1 MASSFLAVPLKK
13 SSEVDLV
20 KPLEKFIKNTYSGPG
35 GTQDDFVPQLKE
47 LDKLRDSAACKTLD
61 RHDSSLE
68 LIQKYYDQLCAIE
81 AKLPITENQE
91 DEPPTPYQIR
101 VNFTWYDAFDQGMLF
116 LGKMKKTMSSGD
128 YERMCVLFNIG
139 ALMSQI
145 AAAQNLS
152 MDDGLKNSA
161 KYLQQAAGVFTH
173 IKESM
178 AGPFQQVV
186 TPDLSLEMLSTL
198 SVVMLAQAQEA
209 ILLKS
214 IQDKMKEAIIAKLSM
229 QASDLYSDAMKQA
242 QNPHFGDLLPKEWIP
257 TLAGKQAMYHAQA
270 EYHMSLLAKKNKNI
284 GEEIARLKHALEL
297 AKTGSSRAGST
308 MDMKD
313 FIGKLQRAHDA
324 ADKDNNFIY
333 HDRVPELST
342 LPAIGRAAVAKALP
356 LSKPMN
362 PKSSDLFE
370 KLVPLAVHQALTG
383 YETRKA
389 DVVNKEVG
397 RLREA
402 TQLMNS
408 VLASFNL
415 PAAIEDLSG
424 DTVPQSI
431 LDKGAAI
438 KERGGIEKI
447 NQLIQDLPELLQRNK
462 EVLDEAN
469 RVLDEEEKTDSE
481 LRANFKERWTRT
493 ASAQLYSPLRAEGGK
508 YQSILDN
515 AIHAD
520 TIVREKYNKHAE
532 NITLLCKP
540 EDLTGMIPSS
550 SPAAALQ
557 NSKCVTDLRQLM
569 EEVETI
575 KAERD
580 VIESEIK
587 EAKTDISSKF
597 LTALAQDGVVN
608 EESLSVGEL
617 DRMFSPLQKQVTD
630 SVSRQESLMGK
641 IQTANTE
648 FCQQKQASGSANQRE
663 EKLKDLAAAHDAF
676 MELLGN
682 LEEGTKFYNE
692 LLLLLVKFQTKC
704 NDIVFARKTEKD
716 EHLKDIQDRIVQQ
729 PTSNVPN
736 TPEYQKTG
744 PGGAAK
750 APPPRPPPPSVQ
762 PQQNQQQQQ
771 QPPAQQAPAG
781 SQPPQLNMPQ
791 AGQPQYGYN
800 NPQYYSPPP
809 MPTSYNP
816 YATMQYQPPPQ
827 QGATAPYGQQPGA
840 PPYPQ
845 QQQAAP
851 PYPQQQ
857 YAPQYPQPAYNPYA
871 PPSQY
876 NPYQQQQQH

>member
-1 MASSFLAVPLKK
+1 MASSFLSVPLKK
-13 SSEVDLV
+13 SQAVDLV

-35 GTQDDFVPQLKE
+35 GTQDDFTPQLKE
-47 LDKLRDSAACKTLD
+47 LDKLRESATGKTLD

-68 LIQKYYDQLCAIE
+68 IIQKYYDQLCAIE
-81 AKLPITENQE
+81 AKLPITEN
-91 DEPPTPYQIR
+91 QIR

-145 AAAQNLS
+145 AAAQNIS
-152 MDDGLKNSA
+152 ADDGLKNAA

-173 IKESM
+173 IKDSM

-198 SVVMLAQAQEA
+198 AVVMLAQAQEA

-270 EYHMSLLAKKNKNI
+270 EFYMSLMAKKNKNI

-297 AKTGSSRAGST
+297 AKTGGSRAGST
-308 MDMKD
+308 MDLKD
-313 FIGKLQRAHDA
+313 FTGKIQRAHDA

-333 HDRVPELST
+333 HDRVPELNT

-362 PKSSDLFE
+362 PKSTDLFE

-383 YETRKA
+383 YEARKA
-389 DVVNKEVG
+389 DVVNREVG

-408 VLASFNL
+408 VLASLNL

-424 DTVPQSI
+424 DSIPQSI

-438 KERGGIEKI
+438 KDKGGIDKI

-469 RVLDEEEKTDSE
+469 RVLDDEEKTDNE
-481 LRANFKERWTRT
+481 LRANFKERWART
-493 ASAQLYSPLRAEGGK
+493 PSAQLYSPLRAEGGK

-520 TIVREKYNKHAE
+520 AIVREKYNKHAE

-540 EDLTGMIPSS
+540 EELPGKIPSS

-557 NSKCVTDLRQLM
+557 GSKCVTDLRQLM

-617 DRMFSPLQKQVTD
+617 DRMFGPLQQQVTE
-630 SVSRQESLMGK
+630 SVGRQESLMGK

-648 FCQQKQASGSANQRE
+648 FCQQKQASGSVNQRE

-676 MELLGN
+676 MELISN

-729 PTSNVPN
+729 PTSNIPN

-750 APPPRPPPPSVQ
+750 APPPRPPPPQVQ
-762 PQQNQQQQQ
+762 PQQQPQQQ
-771 QPPAQQAPAG
+771 QPPAQQAAAG
-781 SQPPQLNMPQ
+781 SQPQLNMPQ
-791 AGQPQYGYN
+791 PGQPQYGYN

-827 QGATAPYGQQPGA
+827 QGASAPYGQQPGA

-876 NPYQQQQQH
+876 PNPYQQQQQQ

>member
-1 MASSFLAVPLKK
+1 MASSFLSVPLKK
-13 SSEVDLV
+13 SQAVDLV

-35 GTQDDFVPQLKE
+35 GTQDDFTPQLKE
-47 LDKLRDSAACKTLD
+47 LDKLRESATGKTLD

-68 LIQKYYDQLCAIE
+68 IIQKYYDQLCAIE
-81 AKLPITENQE
+81 AKLPITEN
-91 DEPPTPYQIR
+91 QIR

-145 AAAQNLS
+145 AAAQNIS
-152 MDDGLKNSA
+152 ADDGLKNAA

-173 IKESM
+173 IKDSM

-198 SVVMLAQAQEA
+198 AVVMLAQAQEA

-270 EYHMSLLAKKNKNI
+270 EFYMSLMAKKNKNI

-297 AKTGSSRAGST
+297 AKTGGSRAGST
-308 MDMKD
+308 MDLKD
-313 FIGKLQRAHDA
+313 FTGKIQRAHDA

-333 HDRVPELST
+333 HDRVPELNT

-362 PKSSDLFE
+362 PKSTDLFE

-383 YETRKA
+383 YEARKA
-389 DVVNKEVG
+389 DVVNREVG

-408 VLASFNL
+408 VLASLNL

-424 DTVPQSI
+424 DSIPQSI

-438 KERGGIEKI
+438 KDKGGIDKI

-469 RVLDEEEKTDSE
+469 RVLDDEEKTDNE
-481 LRANFKERWTRT
+481 LRANFKERWART
-493 ASAQLYSPLRAEGGK
+493 PSAQLYSPLRAEGGK

-520 TIVREKYNKHAE
+520 AIVREKYNKHAE

-540 EDLTGMIPSS
+540 EELPGKIPSS

-557 NSKCVTDLRQLM
+557 GSKCVTDLRQLM

-617 DRMFSPLQKQVTD
+617 DRMFGPLQQQVTE
-630 SVSRQESLMGK
+630 SVGRQESLMGK

-648 FCQQKQASGSANQRE
+648 FCQQKQASGSVNQRE

-676 MELLGN
+676 MELISN

-716 EHLKDIQDRIVQQ
+716 EHLKDLQQ
-729 PTSNVPN
+729 NIAKQPSQSAPTP
-736 TPEYQKTG
+736 PAYQASG

-750 APPPRPPPPSVQ
+750 APPPRPPPPQVQ
-762 PQQNQQQQQ
+762 PQQQPQQQ
-771 QPPAQQAPAG
+771 QPPAQQAAAG
-781 SQPPQLNMPQ
+781 SQPQLNMPQ
-791 AGQPQYGYN
+791 PGQPQYGYN

-827 QGATAPYGQQPGA
+827 QGASAPYGQQPGA

-876 NPYQQQQQH
+876 PNPYQQQQQQ

>member
-1 MASSFLAVPLKK
+1 MASSFLSVPLKK
-13 SSEVDLV
+13 SQAVDLV

-35 GTQDDFVPQLKE
+35 GTQDDFTPQLKE
-47 LDKLRDSAACKTLD
+47 LDKLRESATGKTLD

-68 LIQKYYDQLCAIE
+68 IIQKYYDQLCAIE
-81 AKLPITENQE
+81 AKLPITEN
-91 DEPPTPYQIR
+91 QIR

-145 AAAQNLS
+145 AAAQNIS
-152 MDDGLKNSA
+152 ADDGLKNAA

-173 IKESM
+173 IKDSM

-198 SVVMLAQAQEA
+198 AVVMLAQAQEA

-270 EYHMSLLAKKNKNI
+270 EFYMSLMAKKNKNI

-297 AKTGSSRAGST
+297 AKTGGSRAGST
-308 MDMKD
+308 MDLKD
-313 FIGKLQRAHDA
+313 FTGKIQRAHDA

-333 HDRVPELST
+333 HDRVPELNT

-362 PKSSDLFE
+362 PKSTDLFE

-383 YETRKA
+383 YEARKA
-389 DVVNKEVG
+389 DVVNREVG

-408 VLASFNL
+408 VLASLNL

-424 DTVPQSI
+424 DSIPQSI

-438 KERGGIEKI
+438 KDKGGIDKI

-469 RVLDEEEKTDSE
+469 RVLDDEEKTDNE
-481 LRANFKERWTRT
+481 LRANFKERWART
-493 ASAQLYSPLRAEGGK
+493 PSAQLYSPLRAEGGK

-520 TIVREKYNKHAE
+520 AIVREKYNKHAE

-540 EDLTGMIPSS
+540 EELPGKIPSS

-557 NSKCVTDLRQLM
+557 GSKCVTDLRQLM

-587 EAKTDISSKF
+587 EAKSDISSKF

-617 DRMFSPLQKQVTD
+617 DRMFGPLQQQVTE
-630 SVSRQESLMGK
+630 SVGRQESLMGK

-648 FCQQKQASGSANQRE
+648 FCQQKQASGSVNQRE

-676 MELLGN
+676 MELISN

-716 EHLKDIQDRIVQQ
+716 EHLKDLQQ
-729 PTSNVPN
+729 NIAKQPSQSAPTP
-736 TPEYQKTG
+736 PAYQASG

-750 APPPRPPPPSVQ
+750 APPPRPPPPQVQ
-762 PQQNQQQQQ
+762 PQQQPQQA
-771 QPPAQQAPAG
+771 QPPAQQAAAG
-781 SQPPQLNMPQ
+781 SQPQLNMPQ
-791 AGQPQYGYN
+791 PGQPQYGYN

-876 NPYQQQQQH
+876 PNPYQQQQQQ